1 MKTSFMRLALFL
13 SFATRVGMAGDYY
26 VATVGDDSLGTG
38 DLQNPWKTITHAMD
52 AILPSINNPHTIH
65 VASGLYS
72 PSTTGEMFPLN
83 PKSYVTLLGA
93 GRSMTILDAEV
104 STFDQGRRVI
114 HGVQVEHVTISGFTL
129 TGGAPG
135 LFSDVYYGGCIL
147 LDQCRYMTIRN
158 NRIVSNTVQNCVPG
172 DAYGG
177 GIACLGGSHILIDGN
192 VIESNSA
199 ITFMCM
205 KAGLGDRHSSSGFA
219 GHGGLYLASTRSMV
233 VKNIFTSNSASSVD
247 VWGSAGGLGCIRQ
260 AVVLSNY
267 FTSNLS
273 MDGAALVVGDSV
285 ALFRNTIVDNQA
297 VYYGAVTSWNKT
309 IIGGSPGNGNHI
321 YNNSGQLGRQL
332 YNSYASEDSALA
344 THNYFATANP
354 LDSTEIRG
362 RFRIEP
368 RSSTPIAFDT
378 MSLVGVPSP
387 IAFDSVDILTTS
399 VRNFVLFNVFPSLVD
414 SIIVYDVIHSHPSFL
429 TEEMSFTIPAQE
441 RRVVEVAFSPDDP
454 GWHHDTISIF
464 TNVGQLCLYAN
475 GIGKGAPA
483 NVGRD
488 VKGTSFRLKPIYPNP
503 LNASASISYV
513 LPRTGHVRIKILDVL
528 GREVVILLDH
538 QEVAGDH
545 SIHWQGLD
553 RRHRRV
559 ASGVY
564 FVVAEWEGWRHVGKL
579 LFVK

>member
-1 MKTSFMRLALFL
+1 MKHPIPSAEAREMGITSI
-13 SFATRVGMAGDYY
+13 
-26 VATVGDDSLGTG
+26 
-38 DLQNPWKTITHAMD
+38 TIPD
-52 AILPSINNPHTIH
+52 
-65 VASGLYS
+65 
-72 PSTTGEMFPLN
+72 
-83 PKSYVTLLGA
+83 
-93 GRSMTILDAEV
+93 
-104 STFDQGRRVI
+104 
-114 HGVQVEHVTISGFTL
+114 
-129 TGGAPG
+129 
-135 LFSDVYYGGCIL
+135 
-147 LDQCRYMTIRN
+147 
-158 NRIVSNTVQNCVPG
+158 
-172 DAYGG
+172 
-177 GIACLGGSHILIDGN
+177 
-192 VIESNSA
+192 NSA
-199 ITFMCM
+199 DNCTTAMRR
-205 KAGLGDRHSSSGFA
+205 K
-219 GHGGLYLASTRSMV
+219 TRLWQRTTTLRLPTRWTPL
-233 VKNIFTSNSASSVD
+233 KSA
-247 VWGSAGGLGCIRQ
+247 
-260 AVVLSNY
+260 
-267 FTSNLS
+267 
-273 MDGAALVVGDSV
+273 
-285 ALFRNTIVDNQA
+285 
-297 VYYGAVTSWNKT
+297 
-309 IIGGSPGNGNHI
+309 
-321 YNNSGQLGRQL
+321 
-332 YNSYASEDSALA
+332 
-344 THNYFATANP
+344 
-354 LDSTEIRG
+354 G

-441 RRVVEVAFSPDDP
+441 RRVVELAFSPDDP